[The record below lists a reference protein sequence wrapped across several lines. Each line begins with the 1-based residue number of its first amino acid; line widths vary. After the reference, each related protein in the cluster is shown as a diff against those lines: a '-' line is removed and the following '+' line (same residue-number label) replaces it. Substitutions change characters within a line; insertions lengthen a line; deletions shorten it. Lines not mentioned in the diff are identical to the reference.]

1 MAQLVEWL
9 LPKAEIPGLSPVFG
23 KFYLIPT
30 VLTRP
35 NKEKKRPGMGLFLE
49 NKLWIEKQTKEGA
62 AAIFTLI
69 ETLNRKTGKNVLA
82 KHGKGTN
89 AIFASTDCS
98 VKEIHQNYYKI

>member
-1 MAQLVEWL
+1 MDGRAAVVAQLVEWL

-82 KHGKGTN
+82 KHGK
-89 AIFASTDCS
+89 
-98 VKEIHQNYYKI
+98 